1 MSNAQ
6 KEQRIKIIA
15 NLTDA
20 GCGANTAER
29 YVNSDSEKEKKR
41 ILDNHRKKLLDNLH
55 KCQKQIDC
63 LDYLIYSE
71 RKKSV

>member
-1 MSNAQ
+1 MNTEKRS
-6 KEQRIKIIA
+6 KIIA

-20 GCGANTAER
+20 GCDINLAEH
-29 YVNSDSEKEKKR
+29 YADSKSEKEKDD
-41 ILDNHRKKLLDNLH
+41 ILKLQRKKLLDNLH

-71 RKKSV
+71 QKS

>member
-1 MSNAQ
+1 MNRETRS
-6 KEQRIKIIA
+6 KIIT

-20 GCGANTAER
+20 GCDIALAEHYADSKNT
-29 YVNSDSEKEKKR
+29 KEKKD
-41 ILDNHRKKLLDNLH
+41 ILKSHRQKLLDNLH

-71 RKKSV
+71 NKS

>member
-1 MSNAQ
+1 MKNSR
-6 KEQRIKIIA
+6 KEQRVKTLK

-20 GCGANTAER
+20 GCDADTAER
-29 YVNSDSEKEKKR
+29 YVNSDNEKEKKR
-41 ILDNHRKKLLDNLH
+41 ILDDHRKLLLDNLH

-71 RKKSV
+71 RNKSV

>member
-1 MSNAQ
+1 MAN
-6 KEQRIKIIA
+6 EHREKIIA

-20 GCGANTAER
+20 GCDIQTAAR
-29 YVNSDSEKEKKR
+29 YADSNDEKEKKN
-41 ILDNHRKKLLDNLH
+41 IINTHRKLLLENLH

-71 RKKSV
+71 KKSV